1 METNTQSTETCNYM
15 FSLEDIKQLIEKSTS
30 EEDTLAYVKLLS
42 KLEMDLKDIS
52 EHKKVDDIK
61 NIIEREFEKQSTD
74 EQIQLLTNP
83 TYNEII
89 NNIFIGPFTAPTKII
104 NEFSQVINLS
114 DFMIDYIID
123 LGTQTTENNTLD
135 KVSKIKLT
143 FDIDTPISSEKTFS
157 NIMDIIIFVKNTD
170 RRYLIQDTNGDNE
183 AVVFIT
189 IFLMINYDMTLVQAL
204 IFIKNKRL
212 LSNPQDK
219 YFLFLVRYEEVILSQ
234 RT

>member
-89 NNIFIGPFTAPTKII
+89 RR
-104 NEFSQVINLS
+104 
-114 DFMIDYIID
+114 
-123 LGTQTTENNTLD
+123 
-135 KVSKIKLT
+135 VS
-143 FDIDTPISSEKTFS
+143 
-157 NIMDIIIFVKNTD
+157 
-170 RRYLIQDTNGDNE
+170 
-183 AVVFIT
+183 
-189 IFLMINYDMTLVQAL
+189 
-204 IFIKNKRL
+204 
-212 LSNPQDK
+212 
-219 YFLFLVRYEEVILSQ
+219 
-234 RT
+234 